1 MFVSKRIE
9 TCNVRQHATSCL
21 ESCRCKVCV
30 MQSVAKVSDT
40 MLKLVAGGEH
50 DLAHLSDAE
59 LLVNTRRLVG
69 ASNKLFAALLLH
81 LAEIETRGI
90 HRQRSCASL
99 YTYASTSSACPRM
112 ALHGDRAPH
121 DGSKPFRPSSPRSQ
135 RASST

>member
-1 MFVSKRIE
+1 
-9 TCNVRQHATSCL
+9 
-21 ESCRCKVCV
+21 

-81 LAEIETRGI
+81 LAEIDAW
-90 HRQRSCASL
+90 H
-99 YTYASTSSACPRM
+99 SSAAFVCQLVHLCIYELRMSEDGAARRSSAARWVKAFPPLLAAVAAGELHLTGLLMLGPHLTQQNHVEVLARATFEPR
-112 ALHGDRAPH
+112 
-121 DGSKPFRPSSPRSQ
+121 RS
-135 RASST
+135 